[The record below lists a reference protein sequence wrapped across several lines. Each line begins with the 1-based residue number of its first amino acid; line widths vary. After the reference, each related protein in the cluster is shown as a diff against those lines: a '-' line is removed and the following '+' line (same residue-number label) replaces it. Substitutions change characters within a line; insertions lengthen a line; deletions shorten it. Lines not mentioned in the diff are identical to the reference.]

1 MQDFVNSRINPQ
13 FASGY
18 YSTLIKNNDS
28 VKMKQI
34 RNSRMMFRSSSTGKA
49 LEGVDVDGLSLDEY
63 DRLNPTAEISAKES
77 LSSSKYGLLRR
88 WSTPTQPNMG
98 IDLKYAESDQ
108 RKWVYKCQHCGLVQQ
123 LDYDKN
129 IKLINKGGID
139 LIGKVID
146 EGTYQYVCQKCGKPI
161 DRWYSGF
168 WDITAP
174 RSGRA
179 HGYEISQMDAVWI
192 SASQMKQKELEAPS
206 KQFFFNYSLGRPY
219 QDNSN
224 TLFEQDITSHM
235 DDSVVKSE
243 LRGDYRLITVGIDWG
258 QHQHSVVVTG
268 MKPNGRVDL
277 IGLKRID
284 RSEGVDE
291 IERDLYQIVNYIRP
305 FEPDLILPDIGYN
318 GNYND
323 RLTQIFGKEVVYG
336 VKVRSAKS
344 NGDYNAHFNDGVS
357 TVTIDKLSQNLIAM
371 NEIKAGDIHFY
382 NQYDADL
389 QLYAKHWGNVVIR
402 QEESKDG
409 KSVDTVI
416 TRKGGDH
423 YSQSFVYSL
432 VGMRHLIDQLR
443 EQQQSS
449 PLMTAPLELSG
460 TGYNPE
466 RTNLQ
471 EEFDIS
477 PENDTFSPYI

>member
-1 MQDFVNSRINPQ
+1 M
-13 FASGY
+13 
-18 YSTLIKNNDS
+18 
-28 VKMKQI
+28 
-34 RNSRMMFRSSSTGKA
+34 
-49 LEGVDVDGLSLDEY
+49 
-63 DRLNPTAEISAKES
+63 
-77 LSSSKYGLLRR
+77 
-88 WSTPTQPNMG
+88 
-98 IDLKYAESDQ
+98 
-108 RKWVYKCQHCGLVQQ
+108 
-123 LDYDKN
+123 
-129 IKLINKGGID
+129 
-139 LIGKVID
+139 
-146 EGTYQYVCQKCGKPI
+146 
-161 DRWYSGF
+161 
-168 WDITAP
+168 
-174 RSGRA
+174 
-179 HGYEISQMDAVWI
+179 
-192 SASQMKQKELEAPS
+192 
-206 KQFFFNYSLGRPY
+206 NYSLGRPY

-235 DDSVVKSE
+235 DDSVSKSE
-243 LRGDYRLITVGIDWG
+243 LRGDYRLVTVGIDWG

-382 NQYDADL
+382 NNYDTDL

-423 YSQSFVYSL
+423 YAQSFVYSL

-449 PLMTAPLELSG
+449 SLMTAPLELSE
-460 TGYNPE
+460 TGYSPE
-466 RTNLQ
+466 RTRLQ